1 MDDTEVVKECQTC
14 PVSLGVETEA
24 DLWLGMGDSNPR
36 FLIQSQASYHW
47 TNPHWAY
54 CKRAWTNLLD
64 RISRTLVKG
73 SSDNYSI
80 NGLIGCQGPD
90 RRKTWGLSLTTF
102 SLSPRIP

>member
-47 TNPHWAY
+47 TNPQ
-54 CKRAWTNLLD
+54 R
-64 RISRTLVKG
+64 SGVF
-73 SSDNYSI
+73 
-80 NGLIGCQGPD
+80 
-90 RRKTWGLSLTTF
+90 RREAGKN
-102 SLSPRIP
+102 P